1 VEILGY
7 LLLCLIWSTTW
18 HAIRVCLTGY
28 PPMYGASLRF
38 LIATL
43 LLLLIVRA
51 RKQSL
56 RLPQGPKQHVALL
69 IAGLVNGL
77 GYACIYVSELTLSGG
92 TAAVICA
99 ASPLFT
105 LLVARM
111 FGLEQLLLRRV
122 FGMSLGLLGIGALF
136 WEGQT
141 LGTTQ
146 VHAML
151 FALTASAV
159 MWPIYGALLKRY
171 AGNLS
176 PLVSTLYFL
185 LYTALTLLVL
195 APLRG
200 EALPH
205 IAAAPAQAH
214 LALVFLAVLGSVVAW
229 SVYLA
234 LLRRMDL
241 SVLSTLGLVQPV
253 LALGLDVLL
262 KETQL
267 GMRGYLGAL
276 LVVAAMGLTTWP
288 LRR

>member
-1 VEILGY
+1 
-7 LLLCLIWSTTW
+7 
-18 HAIRVCLTGY
+18 
-28 PPMYGASLRF
+28 MYGASLRF

-141 LGTTQ
+141 PGTTQ

-205 IAAAPAQAH
+205 IAAASAQAH
-214 LALVFLAVLGSVVAW
+214 LALSAGSLPSAEQVTALINAAHARYRGNDGGAVGAVRWRRGVGEGVIETGGILAISHPRKRIVVI
-229 SVYLA
+229 
-234 LLRRMDL
+234 
-241 SVLSTLGLVQPV
+241 
-253 LALGLDVLL
+253 
-262 KETQL
+262 
-267 GMRGYLGAL
+267 RGKHCCH
-276 LVVAAMGLTTWP
+276 
-288 LRR
+288 R